1 MSNTVELL
9 LPIDTTAHTERL
21 AEHRPC
27 CTRFFRL
34 LLQKIGHSVSE
45 YKEIIDTNKFLG
57 YGFILSTMIQ
67 FHATLRRGTNTHS

>member
-1 MSNTVELL
+1 MSNTAELL

-21 AEHRPC
+21 TEHRPG

-45 YKEIIDTNKFLG
+45 YKKIIDTNKFLG
-57 YGFILSTMIQ
+57 
-67 FHATLRRGTNTHS
+67 